1 MSSLS
6 MVDTFFCFS
15 FCRSG
20 NVSRF
25 QGRIYHE
32 QTHSGE
38 EVVGCRNCCD
48 HSCGLSDMAE
58 RNLENMTITLTKEEK
73 KALKQAALDN
83 DMSASKLIRKWIAE
97 YWEKQ
102 KETL

>member
-1 MSSLS
+1 MHFRKSCPL
-6 MVDTFFCFS
+6 
-15 FCRSG
+15 
-20 NVSRF
+20 NVHII
-25 QGRIYHE
+25 QL
-32 QTHSGE
+32 
-38 EVVGCRNCCD
+38 VVLKNRCLCVTLVQINNAATIG
-48 HSCGLSDMAE
+48 GLSDMAE

-83 DMSASKLIRKWIAE
+83 DISASELIRKWIAE

>member
-1 MSSLS
+1 MFYLGILKNQRLC
-6 MVDTFFCFS
+6 VTLIQRNNDTMM
-15 FCRSG
+15 G
-20 NVSRF
+20 G
-25 QGRIYHE
+25 Q
-32 QTHSGE
+32 
-38 EVVGCRNCCD
+38 
-48 HSCGLSDMAE
+48 SDMAE

-83 DMSASKLIRKWIAE
+83 DMSASELIRKWIAE

>member
-25 QGRIYHE
+25 QGRFIMNKPTVE
-32 QTHSGE
+32 KKSSVAGI
-38 EVVGCRNCCD
+38 VV
-48 HSCGLSDMAE
+48 
-58 RNLENMTITLTKEEK
+58 ITLAGYQIWLREI
-73 KALKQAALDN
+73 LR
-83 DMSASKLIRKWIAE
+83 I
-97 YWEKQ
+97 
-102 KETL
+102 

>member
-1 MSSLS
+1 MFYLS
-6 MVDTFFCFS
+6 ILKNQCLCVTLI
-15 FCRSG
+15 
-20 NVSRF
+20 
-25 QGRIYHE
+25 Q
-32 QTHSGE
+32 
-38 EVVGCRNCCD
+38 RNNNTMIG
-48 HSCGLSDMAE
+48 GLSDMAE

-83 DMSASKLIRKWIAE
+83 DMSASELIRKWIAE